1 MTTRNQAAQ
10 FARAFQSQ
18 VARHPGAACLTL
30 PILKDLGVAEA
41 VNTLCPS
48 RHVVSHGAIVALL
61 ATNRL
66 QAPRPLYKVDAWL
79 AQAGLESAL
88 GVQAEQA
95 HDTRLGDTL
104 DVIYPQHQAIWQQ
117 VVLQAVRRYR
127 LPLDWLHYDLTSTY
141 FEGVYSE
148 SELVEYGYSRDQ
160 RPDTKQLN
168 LGLTVLEGG
177 VPLAFRVL
185 VGNTADKT
193 TPRQNLEAVKALL
206 QDAAPAQM
214 THVHDRGMVSVQ
226 TLLWYERQGQRYL
239 TSVTADE
246 GVQAVLD
253 GVAQAELWA
262 HPLAYRPKRAGAD
275 AAPGYCGV
283 WREHTLAAEGQ
294 SARVRV
300 LVVYSVSKARLD
312 AQKRQAALTK
322 LLERLGEIQ
331 SHLNRRKYKQRDYTW
346 EQIHLAQRGNAA
358 RELVDVHLEGEE
370 GGLVLEYQVNAEKLA
385 QAEGRDG
392 RYAVLTNRW
401 DLSADEAL
409 AQLKAQD
416 QVEKRI
422 WVLKGPLQI
431 HPLWLHK
438 DERLVSPVLVLM
450 VALLVYCLLEHLVRQ
465 AQRHLTG
472 RAVLEAFGG
481 YSVVLL
487 RFGDGS
493 QLWLYPELTPLQ
505 ADLLSA
511 LDFPLPQVTLMLS

>member
-1 MTTRNQAAQ
+1 MTTRNQAQQ

-30 PILKDLGVAEA
+30 PLLKDLGVADA
-41 VNTLCPS
+41 VNALCPS
-48 RHVVSHGAIVALL
+48 RHVVSHGDILALL

-79 AQAGLESAL
+79 AQAGLERAL
-88 GVQAEQA
+88 GVQADQA
-95 HDTRLGDTL
+95 HDTRLGESL
-104 DVIYPQHQAIWQQ
+104 DVVYPQHQAIWQQ

-141 FEGVYSE
+141 FEGVYTE
-148 SELVEYGYSRDQ
+148 SELLQYGYSRDH

-185 VGNTADKT
+185 VGNTADT
-193 TPRQNLEAVKALL
+193 STPRQNLEAVKALL
-206 QDAAPAQM
+206 QDAYRPE
-214 THVHDRGMVSVQ
+214 TTIVHDRGMATVE

-239 TSVTADE
+239 TGVTADE

-253 GVAQAELWA
+253 GVAQAQLLA
-262 HPLAYRPKRAGAD
+262 HPLAYQPKRAGED

-283 WREHTLAAEGQ
+283 WREHTLQAEGQ
-294 SARVRV
+294 QAQVRV

-312 AQKRQAALTK
+312 EQKRQAALTK
-322 LLERLGEIQ
+322 LLARLGEIQ
-331 SHLNRRKYKQRDYTW
+331 SHLNQRKYKQRAYTW
-346 EQIHLAQRGNAA
+346 EQIHLAQRGNPA
-358 RELVDVHLEGEE
+358 RALVDVRLEGEE
-370 GGLVLEYQVNAEKLA
+370 GALVLTYQVNAQNLA
-385 QAEGRDG
+385 QAQGRDG

-401 DLSADEAL
+401 DLSADEAFEH
-409 AQLKAQD
+409 LKAQD

-422 WVLKGPLQI
+422 WVLKGPLQV

-438 DERLVSPVLVLM
+438 DERLVSLVLVLM
-450 VALLVYCLLEHLVRQ
+450 IALLVYCLLEHLVRQ

-472 RAVLEAFGG
+472 RALLEAFAG
-481 YSVVLL
+481 YSVVLV

-493 QLWLYPELTPLQ
+493 QLWLHSDLTPVQ

-511 LDFPLPQVTLMLS
+511 LGFPAPQVTLMLS